1 MEGNGR
7 PTLWLIAGANGV
19 GKTTYA
25 RARIEA
31 VSGTTE
37 FVNLDLIA
45 QGLSPLNPAGQQI
58 RAARV
63 ALEMAHDLIAQRQ
76 SFSLETTLS
85 GKTHLRLVALAKAN
99 NMAVK
104 LLYFFVDTPEQC
116 LERVARRV
124 SEGGHDVHAPDLR
137 RRYQRSLENLQLY
150 ADQCDFWRVY
160 DANGLQPITLAEG
173 ARTSVSHDSGG
184 PVPQHILRLLDRP
197 N

>member
-1 MEGNGR
+1 MEGNGH
-7 PTLWLIAGANGV
+7 PTLWLIAGADGV

-37 FVNLDLIA
+37 FVNIDLIA
-45 QGLSPLNPAGQQI
+45 QGLSPLAPTRQQT

-63 ALEMAHDLIAQRQ
+63 ALDMARDLITQGK

-99 NMAVK
+99 GLAVK
-104 LLYFFVDTPEQC
+104 LLYFFVDTPEVC

-124 SEGGHDVHAPDLR
+124 SEGGHDVPEADLR
-137 RRYQRSLENLQLY
+137 RRFTRSLENFSIY
-150 ADQCDFWRVY
+150 AKQCDFWRIY
-160 DANGLQPITLAEG
+160 DANGRQPVTLAEG
-173 ARTSVSHDSGG
+173 IEHSVSHDAGG
-184 PVPQHILRLLDRP
+184 LAPKALLTALGR
-197 N
+197 

>member
-7 PTLWLIAGANGV
+7 PTLWLVAGANGV

-25 RARIEA
+25 RARIA
-31 VSGTTE
+31 TVSGTTE

-45 QGLSPLNPAGQQI
+45 QGLSPLNPSGQQT

-63 ALEMAHDLIAQRQ
+63 ALDMARDLIAGRQ

-85 GKTHLRLVALAKAN
+85 GKTHLRLISLAKAN

-104 LLYFFVDTPEQC
+104 LLYFFLNTPEQC

-124 SEGGHDVHAPDLR
+124 AEGGHDVPEADLR
-137 RRYQRSLENLQLY
+137 RRFTRSLENFADY
-150 ADQCDFWRVY
+150 ASHCDFWRVY
-160 DANGLQPITLAEG
+160 DGNGTQPVTVGEG
-173 ARTSVSHDSGG
+173 AKRVVTHDSGQD
-184 PVPQHILRLLDRP
+184 VPFAIASLLGR
-197 N
+197 

>member
-25 RARIEA
+25 RARIET

-63 ALEMAHDLIAQRQ
+63 ALDMARDLIAQKQ

-85 GKTHLRLVALAKAN
+85 GKTHLCLIARAKAAG
-99 NMAVK
+99 MAVK

-124 SEGGHDVHAPDLR
+124 SEGGHDVPETDVR
-137 RRYQRSLENLQLY
+137 RRFVRSLENFAAY
-150 ADQCDFWRVY
+150 ASMCDFWRVY
-160 DANGLQPITLAEG
+160 DANGRAPVTVAEG
-173 ARTSVSHDSGG
+173 RQMQVTHDSGTAAPSAMVSYLG
-184 PVPQHILRLLDRP
+184 R
-197 N
+197 

>member
-25 RARIEA
+25 RARIAA

-45 QGLSPLNPAGQQI
+45 QGLSPLDPSRQQF

-63 ALEMAHDLIAQRQ
+63 ALDMARDLIHQRT

-85 GKTHLRLVALAKAN
+85 GLTHLRLIETAKSSG
-99 NMAVK
+99 MAVK
-104 LLYFFVDTPEQC
+104 LLYFFVSSPEEC
-116 LERVARRV
+116 LRRVARRV
-124 SEGGHDVHAPDLR
+124 AEGGHDVPEADLR
-137 RRYQRSLENLQLY
+137 RRYDRSLGNFATY
-150 ADQCDFWRVY
+150 AARCDFWRVH
-160 DANGLQPITLAEG
+160 DTNGLTPLTIAEG
-173 ARTSVSHDSGG
+173 ALKTSLHDTGQTM
-184 PVPQHILRLLDRP
+184 PDALAAFIRAPK
-197 N
+197 

>member
-1 MEGNGR
+1 MEGS
-7 PTLWLIAGANGV
+7 PTLWLIGGADGV

-25 RARIEA
+25 RARIA
-31 VSGTTE
+31 TVSGTTE

-45 QGLSPLNPAGQQI
+45 QGLSPLNPSGQQT

-63 ALEMAHDLIAQRQ
+63 ALDMARDLIAQRQ

-85 GKTHLRLVALAKAN
+85 GKTHLRLIALAKAH

-124 SEGGHDVHAPDLR
+124 AEGGHDVPEADLR
-137 RRYQRSLENLQLY
+137 RRFVRSLENFADY
-150 ADQCDFWRVY
+150 ARQCDFWRVY
-160 DANGLQPITLAEG
+160 DGNGTQPVTVCEG
-173 ARTSVSHDSGG
+173 AGRVVTHDGG
-184 PVPQHILRLLDRP
+184 MELPRALAHFLGR
-197 N
+197 